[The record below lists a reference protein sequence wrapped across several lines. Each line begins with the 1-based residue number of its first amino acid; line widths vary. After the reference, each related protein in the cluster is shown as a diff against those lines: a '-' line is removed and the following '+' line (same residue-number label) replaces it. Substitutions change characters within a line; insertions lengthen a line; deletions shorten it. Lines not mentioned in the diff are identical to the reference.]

1 MNMSISPSYIK
12 NVKCVNLYLK
22 KIPDMNKWDIAKYS
36 QESKNSLV
44 IKKKCK
50 INEHMV
56 INSGS

>member
-1 MNMSISPSYIK
+1 MCK
-12 NVKCVNLYLK
+12 FVLK